1 MDHLDPLPDRLLTPS
16 GLLIGLSRIMVEFC
30 TNLVASGGLPGVF
43 LLMALENLFPPIP
56 SEVIMPL
63 AGFTAA
69 RGQMP
74 ILGVLLLGTLGS
86 LAGNAVWF
94 ELARAYG
101 KERTRALATRYGQW
115 IGMGPLEVEKASA
128 MLRRHGPLAVFLA
141 RSMPGIRTAISVPA
155 GLVEMRRGVFYLWT
169 CLGTAVWI
177 TALGLGGY
185 ILADQFHKVAD
196 WAEPIG
202 YAVFGATL
210 VGIGLH
216 LWRAR
221 RAAAGTAPQ

>member
-1 MDHLDPLPDRLLTPS
+1 
-16 GLLIGLSRIMVEFC
+16 MVEFC

-43 LLMALENLFPPIP
+43 LLMVLENLFPPIP

-63 AGFTAA
+63 AGFAAA
-69 RGQMP
+69 RGRMP

-101 KERTRALATRYGQW
+101 KDRARALAARYGQW
-115 IGMGPLEVEKASA
+115 IGMGAEEVAKAEG

-141 RSMPGIRTAISVPA
+141 RSMPGFRTAISVPA
-155 GLVEMRRGVFYLWT
+155 GLVEMPRGVFYLCT
-169 CLGTAVWI
+169 CLGTAVWVC
-177 TALGLGGY
+177 ALALGGY

-202 YAVFGATL
+202 YAILGATL
-210 VGIGLH
+210 VAIGLH
-216 LWRAR
+216 VWRAR
-221 RAAAGTAPQ
+221 RSSAGTAPPSSSRRFKR